1 MSDIQ
6 VLVEVLTAYKALP
19 HHHSPTLKQMLSV
32 VQNWQKQRIRRTN
45 HALFSDDKT
54 APLANYLINRIYGD
68 EDFEMIAD
76 QLLLAGQNALNG
88 SGKLQKLLPKNV
100 LEAGISGVSSAIL
113 AVKLDLVLA
122 QHLLHHHTPNTPLD
136 DTIMQTAYQQ
146 VNAKDARIAQI
157 HDICHA
163 CVMSHRY
170 FGSFILQN
178 TFKLAKNTAYQ
189 NGYQPLYD
197 FIGEGLT
204 AMKPLKRIEDF
215 TAPFVANELAM
226 IEKIHTGNPS

>member
-6 VLVEVLTAYKALP
+6 VLVDVLTAYKALP

-68 EDFEMIAD
+68 EDFELVAD

-88 SGKLQKLLPKNV
+88 SGKLEKLIPTNALG
-100 LEAGISGVSSAIL
+100 AGVMGVVCAIE
-113 AVKLDLVLA
+113 AVKLDLALA
-122 QHLLHHHTPNTPLD
+122 ECYLDEFSSTPLD
-136 DTIMQTAYQQ
+136 ETLLVQLYQK
-146 VNAKDARIAQI
+146 VNAKDARTAQI
-157 HDICHA
+157 YAIGEA
-163 CVMSHRY
+163 CQKSHQY
-170 FGSFILQN
+170 FSAFLLQN
-178 TFKLAKNTAYQ
+178 AFKLAKNMAYHH
-189 NGYQPLYD
+189 GYQPLYD